1 MSKSMTKLDV
11 SKILGKVP
19 ADKEFRFSIGVGAFT
34 GVTANSLSDFAAK
47 LTTIDVKSVLFHY
60 PRGDFQRWIEG
71 SLGDAELADRMRMMP
86 TGLSGEN
93 LRRQML
99 KMIETRLGE
108 LKRLS

>member
-1 MSKSMTKLDV
+1 MTKLDV

-19 ADKEFRFSIGVGAFT
+19 ADKEFRFSTGVGTFT
-34 GVTANSLSDFAAK
+34 GATANSLSDFATK
-47 LTTIDVKSVLFHY
+47 LTTIDVKSVLFHH

-93 LRRQML
+93 LRGQML